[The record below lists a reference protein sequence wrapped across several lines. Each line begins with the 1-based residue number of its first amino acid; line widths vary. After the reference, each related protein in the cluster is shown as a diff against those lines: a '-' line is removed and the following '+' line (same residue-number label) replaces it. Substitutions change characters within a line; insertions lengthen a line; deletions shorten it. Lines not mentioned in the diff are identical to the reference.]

1 MHENRSR
8 KVPNEQRSYA
18 HLNQPRG
25 SYSSAIRN
33 GPWLFIAGTTAG
45 TGKDAPEDLGDIAQQ
60 AETVFRN
67 IGGILEAEGG
77 SYANL
82 VTVTV
87 FLTEGGREAYDA
99 VNETRRRLF
108 GDAKPASTMVVV
120 RELARPGHKIE
131 VNATALFR

>member
-1 MHENRSR
+1 M
-8 KVPNEQRSYA
+8 PNEKRTYA
-18 HLNQPRG
+18 HLNVPRG

-45 TGKDAPEDLGDIAQQ
+45 AGVNAPADPGDIAQQ

-77 SYANL
+77 SYHDL
-82 VTVTV
+82 VTVSV
-87 FLTEGGREAYDA
+87 FITEGGRDAYSA
-99 VNETRRRLF
+99 VNETRRRIF

-120 RELARPGHKIE
+120 KELAQPQLKIE
-131 VNATALFR
+131 VNAIALLSQ